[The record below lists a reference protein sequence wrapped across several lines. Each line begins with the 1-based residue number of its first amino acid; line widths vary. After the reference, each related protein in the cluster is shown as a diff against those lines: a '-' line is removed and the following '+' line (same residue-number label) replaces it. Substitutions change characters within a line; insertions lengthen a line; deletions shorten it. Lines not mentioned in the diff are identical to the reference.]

1 MKDNIQKILIL
12 APHTDDGELGCG
24 GSIAR
29 FIEEGKNVFYA
40 AFSTAEKS
48 VDPKFP
54 NNILEIEVKAATKKL
69 GIKRE
74 NLFIYNNE
82 VRKLNYIRQ
91 EILEE
96 LIKLKKK
103 IEPDIIFMPSINDI
117 HQDHNTIAQEGLRAF
132 KDRTILGYELIWNN
146 ISFNTTSFNTS
157 TFIILRHNH
166 VQSKVDALQKYTSQ
180 KDKAYMSQDFIFS
193 LAKSRGVQIGKEYA
207 ECFEVIRWVM

>member
-1 MKDNIQKILIL
+1 MKNNIETILIL

-24 GSIAR
+24 GGIAR

-40 AFSTAEKS
+40 AFSTAEES
-48 VDPKFP
+48 VDPKLP

-96 LIKLKKK
+96 LIELKKK
-103 IEPDIIFMPSINDI
+103 INPDIIFMPSITDI
-117 HQDHNTIAQEGLRAF
+117 HQDHSTVAREGLRAF

-146 ISFNTTSFNTS
+146 ITFNTS
-157 TFIILRHNH
+157 TFIILQHNH
-166 VQSKVDALQKYTSQ
+166 VQSKVDALQEYKSQ
-180 KDKAYMSQDFIFS
+180 KDKAYMSQEFVFS

>member
-1 MKDNIQKILIL
+1 MKNDIEKILIL

-40 AFSTAEKS
+40 AFSTAEES

-103 IEPDIIFMPSINDI
+103 IDPDIIFMPSINDI
-117 HQDHNTIAQEGLRAF
+117 HQDHSTVAREGLRAF

-146 ISFNTTSFNTS
+146 ITFNTS
-157 TFIILRHNH
+157 TFIILQHNH
-166 VQSKVDALQKYTSQ
+166 VQSKVDALQEYKSQ
-180 KDKAYMSQDFIFS
+180 KDKAYMSQDFVFS
-193 LAKSRGVQIGKEYA
+193 LAKSRGVQIGKDYA

>member
-1 MKDNIQKILIL
+1 MKNNIEKILIL

-40 AFSTAEKS
+40 AFSTAEES
-48 VDPKFP
+48 VDPKLP

-74 NLFIYNNE
+74 NLFIYRNE

-103 IEPDIIFMPSINDI
+103 IDPDIIFMPSINDI
-117 HQDHNTIAQEGLRAF
+117 HQDHSTVAKEGLRAF

-146 ISFNTTSFNTS
+146 ITFNTS
-157 TFIILRHNH
+157 TFIILQHNH
-166 VQSKVDALQKYTSQ
+166 VQSKVDALQEYTSQ

-207 ECFEVIRWVM
+207 ECFEVLRWVM

>member
-29 FIEEGKNVFYA
+29 FIEEGKKVFYA
-40 AFSTAEKS
+40 AFSTAEES
-48 VDPKFP
+48 VDPELP
-54 NNILEIEVKAATKKL
+54 NNILETEVKAATKKL

-103 IEPDIIFMPSINDI
+103 IKPDIIFMPSINDI
-117 HQDHNTIAQEGLRAF
+117 HQDHSTVAREGLRAF

-146 ISFNTTSFNTS
+146 ITFNTS
-157 TFIILRHNH
+157 TFIILQHNH
-166 VQSKVDALQKYTSQ
+166 VQSKVDALQEYKSQ

>member
-1 MKDNIQKILIL
+1 MKNNIEKILIL

-29 FIEEGKNVFYA
+29 FIEEGKKVFYA
-40 AFSTAEKS
+40 AFSTAEES
-48 VDPKFP
+48 VDPELP
-54 NNILEIEVKAATKKL
+54 NNILETEVKAATKKL

-74 NLFIYNNE
+74 NLFIYRNE

-103 IEPDIIFMPSINDI
+103 IDPDIIFMPSINDI
-117 HQDHNTIAQEGLRAF
+117 HQDHSTVAKEGLRAF

-146 ISFNTTSFNTS
+146 ITFNTS
-157 TFIILRHNH
+157 TFIILQHNH
-166 VQSKVDALQKYTSQ
+166 VQSKVDALQEYTSQ

>member
-1 MKDNIQKILIL
+1 MKNNSEKILIL

-40 AFSTAEKS
+40 AFSTAEES
-48 VDPKFP
+48 VEPGLP

-74 NLFIYNNE
+74 NLFIYRNE

-103 IEPDIIFMPSINDI
+103 VDPDIIFMPSINDI
-117 HQDHNTIAQEGLRAF
+117 HQDHSTVAREGLRAF

-146 ISFNTTSFNTS
+146 ITFNTS
-157 TFIILRHNH
+157 TFIILQHNH
-166 VQSKVDALQKYTSQ
+166 VQSKVDALQEYTSQ

>member
-1 MKDNIQKILIL
+1 MKNNIETILIL

-40 AFSTAEKS
+40 AFSTAEES
-48 VDPKFP
+48 VGPELPD
-54 NNILEIEVKAATKKL
+54 NILEIEVKAATKKL

-74 NLFIYNNE
+74 NLFIYNKE

-103 IEPDIIFMPSINDI
+103 IDPDIIFMPSINDI
-117 HQDHNTIAQEGLRAF
+117 HQDHSTVAREGLRAF

-146 ISFNTTSFNTS
+146 ITFNTS
-157 TFIILRHNH
+157 TFIILQHNH
-166 VQSKVDALQKYTSQ
+166 VQSKVDALQEYKSQ
-180 KDKAYMSQDFIFS
+180 KDKAYMSQDFVFS

>member
-1 MKDNIQKILIL
+1 MKNNVQKILIL

-48 VDPKFP
+48 VDSKLP

-103 IEPDIIFMPSINDI
+103 IDPDIIFMPSINDI
-117 HQDHNTIAQEGLRAF
+117 HQDHSTVAREGLRAF

-146 ISFNTTSFNTS
+146 ITFNTS
-157 TFIILRHNH
+157 TFIILQHNH
-166 VQSKVDALQKYTSQ
+166 VQSKVDALQEYKSQ
-180 KDKAYMSQDFIFS
+180 KDKAYMSQDFVFS
-193 LAKSRGVQIGKEYA
+193 LAKSRGVQIGKEFA
-207 ECFEVIRWVM
+207 ECFEIIRWVM

>member
-1 MKDNIQKILIL
+1 MKNNIEKILIL

-29 FIEEGKNVFYA
+29 FIEEGKKVFYA
-40 AFSTAEKS
+40 AFSTAEES
-48 VDPKFP
+48 VDPELP

-103 IEPDIIFMPSINDI
+103 IDPDIIFMPSINDM
-117 HQDHNTIAQEGLRAF
+117 HQDHSTVAREGLRAF

-146 ISFNTTSFNTS
+146 ITFNTT
-157 TFIILRHNH
+157 TFIILQHNH
-166 VQSKVDALQKYTSQ
+166 VQSKVDALQEYISQ
-180 KDKAYMSQDFIFS
+180 KDKSYMSKDFIFS
-193 LAKSRGVQIGKEYA
+193 LAQSRGVQIGKEYA

>member
-1 MKDNIQKILIL
+1 MKNNIEKILIL

-103 IEPDIIFMPSINDI
+103 IDPDIIFMPSINDI
-117 HQDHNTIAQEGLRAF
+117 HQDHSTVAREGLRAF

-146 ISFNTTSFNTS
+146 ITFNTS
-157 TFIILRHNH
+157 TFIILQHNH
-166 VQSKVDALQKYTSQ
+166 VQSKVDALQEYTSQ

>member
-1 MKDNIQKILIL
+1 MKNNIEKILIL

-29 FIEEGKNVFYA
+29 FIEEGKKVFYA
-40 AFSTAEKS
+40 AFSTAEES
-48 VDPKFP
+48 VDPELP
-54 NNILEIEVKAATKKL
+54 NNILETEVKAATKKL

-103 IEPDIIFMPSINDI
+103 VDPDIIFMPSINDI
-117 HQDHNTIAQEGLRAF
+117 HQDHSTVAREGLRAF

-146 ISFNTTSFNTS
+146 ITFNTS
-157 TFIILRHNH
+157 TFIILQHNH
-166 VQSKVDALQKYTSQ
+166 VQSKVDALQEYTSQ

>member
-1 MKDNIQKILIL
+1 MKNNIETVLIL

-40 AFSTAEKS
+40 AFSAAEKS
-48 VDPKFP
+48 VDPKLP

-103 IEPDIIFMPSINDI
+103 IDPDIIFMPSINDI
-117 HQDHNTIAQEGLRAF
+117 HQDHSTVAREGLRAF

-146 ISFNTTSFNTS
+146 ITFNTS
-157 TFIILRHNH
+157 TFIILQHNH
-166 VQSKVDALQKYTSQ
+166 VQSKVDALQEYKSQ
-180 KDKAYMSQDFIFS
+180 KDKAYMSKDFIFS

>member
-1 MKDNIQKILIL
+1 MKNNIEIILIL

-29 FIEEGKNVFYA
+29 FIEGGKNVFYA

-48 VDPKFP
+48 VEPGLP
-54 NNILEIEVKAATKKL
+54 NNILEIEVKKATAKL
-69 GIKRE
+69 GIKKE
-74 NLFIYNNE
+74 NLFIYRNE

-103 IEPDIIFMPSINDI
+103 IDPDIIFMPSINDI

-132 KDRTILGYELIWNN
+132 KDKTILGYELIWNN
-146 ISFNTTSFNTS
+146 ISFNTTSF
-157 TFIILRHNH
+157 IILKERHI
-166 VQSKVDALQKYTSQ
+166 QAKVDALKEYKSQ
-180 KDKAYMSQDFIFS
+180 SDKAYMSHEFIFS

>member
-1 MKDNIQKILIL
+1 MKNNIEKILIL

-29 FIEEGKNVFYA
+29 FIKEGKKVFYA
-40 AFSTAEKS
+40 AFSTAEES
-48 VDPKFP
+48 VDPELP
-54 NNILEIEVKAATKKL
+54 NNILETEVKAATKKL

-103 IEPDIIFMPSINDI
+103 IDPDIIFMPSINDI
-117 HQDHNTIAQEGLRAF
+117 HQDHSTVAREGLRAF

-146 ISFNTTSFNTS
+146 ITFNTS
-157 TFIILRHNH
+157 TFIILQHNH
-166 VQSKVDALQKYTSQ
+166 VQSKADALQEYKSQ
-180 KDKAYMSQDFIFS
+180 KDKAYMSQEFVFS

-207 ECFEVIRWVM
+207 ECIELIRWVM

>member
-1 MKDNIQKILIL
+1 MKNNSEKILIL

-24 GSIAR
+24 GGIAR

-48 VDPKFP
+48 VEPGLS

-103 IEPDIIFMPSINDI
+103 IDPDIIFMPSINDI

-146 ISFNTTSFNTS
+146 ISFNTTSFIT
-157 TFIILRHNH
+157 LKERH
-166 VQSKVDALQKYTSQ
+166 VQAKVDALKEYKSQ
-180 KDKAYMSQDFIFS
+180 SDKAYMSHEFIFS

>member
-40 AFSTAEKS
+40 AFSTAEQS
-48 VDPKFP
+48 VDPKLP

-103 IEPDIIFMPSINDI
+103 IDPDIIFMPSINDI
-117 HQDHNTIAQEGLRAF
+117 HQDHSTVAKEGLRAF

-146 ISFNTTSFNTS
+146 ITFNTS
-157 TFIILRHNH
+157 TFIILQHNH
-166 VQSKVDALQKYTSQ
+166 VQSKVDALQEYKSQ
-180 KDKAYMSQDFIFS
+180 KDKAYMSQDFVFS

>member
-1 MKDNIQKILIL
+1 MKNNIQKILIL

-103 IEPDIIFMPSINDI
+103 IDPDIIFMPSINDI
-117 HQDHNTIAQEGLRAF
+117 HQDHSTVAREGLRAF

-146 ISFNTTSFNTS
+146 ITFNTS
-157 TFIILRHNH
+157 TFIILQHYH
-166 VQSKVDALQKYTSQ
+166 VQSKVDALQEYKSQ

-193 LAKSRGVQIGKEYA
+193 LAKSRGVQIGKDYA

>member
-1 MKDNIQKILIL
+1 MKNNIQKILIL

-40 AFSTAEKS
+40 AFSTAEES
-48 VDPKFP
+48 VDPKLP

-103 IEPDIIFMPSINDI
+103 IDPDIIFMPSINDI
-117 HQDHNTIAQEGLRAF
+117 HQDHSTVAREGLRAF

-146 ISFNTTSFNTS
+146 ITFNTS
-157 TFIILRHNH
+157 TFIIVKHNN

>member
-1 MKDNIQKILIL
+1 MKNNSEKILIL

-48 VDPKFP
+48 VDPGLS

-91 EILEE
+91 EILEK
-96 LIKLKKK
+96 LIQLKAE
-103 IEPDIIFMPSINDI
+103 INPEIIFMPSINDI
-117 HQDHNTIAQEGLRAF
+117 HQDHSTIAKEGLRAF

-146 ISFNTTSFNTS
+146 ISFNTTSFIT
-157 TFIILRHNH
+157 LKKRH
-166 VQSKVDALQKYTSQ
+166 VQAKVDALKEYKSQ
-180 KDKAYMSQDFIFS
+180 SDRAYMSHEFIFS

>member
-1 MKDNIQKILIL
+1 M
-12 APHTDDGELGCG
+12 
-24 GSIAR
+24 
-29 FIEEGKNVFYA
+29 
-40 AFSTAEKS
+40 
-48 VDPKFP
+48 P
-54 NNILEIEVKAATKKL
+54 NNILEIEGKAATKKL

-117 HQDHNTIAQEGLRAF
+117 HQDHSTVAREGLRAF

-146 ISFNTTSFNTS
+146 ITFNTS
-157 TFIILRHNH
+157 TFIILQHNH
-166 VQSKVDALQKYTSQ
+166 VQSKVDALQEYKSQ
-180 KDKAYMSQDFIFS
+180 KDKAYMSQDFVFS

>member
-1 MKDNIQKILIL
+1 MKNNIEKILIL

-29 FIEEGKNVFYA
+29 FIEGGKNVFYA

-48 VDPKFP
+48 VDPELP
-54 NNILEIEVKAATKKL
+54 HNILVTEVKAATKKL

-103 IEPDIIFMPSINDI
+103 IDPDIIFMPSINDI
-117 HQDHNTIAQEGLRAF
+117 HQDHSTVAREGLRAF

-146 ISFNTTSFNTS
+146 ITFNTS
-157 TFIILRHNH
+157 TFIILQHNH
-166 VQSKVDALQKYTSQ
+166 VQSKVDALQEYKSQ
-180 KDKAYMSQDFIFS
+180 KDKAYMSQDFVFS